1 MNDLESKAARQASVV
16 YIALSLTITLIFL
29 AITLVNGNAYTSVA
43 RVGGMI
49 WVFILSMIVFM
60 PIVIPV
66 VKKRIMG

>member
-1 MNDLESKAARQASVV
+1 MNDLEAKAARQASVV
-16 YIALSLTITLIFL
+16 YTVLSL
-29 AITLVNGNAYTSVA
+29 AITFIFLVITWVDGNTYTAVA
-43 RVGGMI
+43 RVGGMV